1 MFYKQPFLA
10 DGVDKLEKT
19 GLWEINCKFKI
30 NQRLGPG
37 ENSRRKQKCYIR
49 LKHRGMY
56 TSFEQ
61 NELRLSRGKKRHH
74 AMHHHFSPAQ
84 THTQTPLTRSLL
96 QLLMCPKAMEMYRN
110 MMA

>member
-10 DGVDKLEKT
+10 DGVDKLEKN

-61 NELRLSRGKKRHH
+61 NELRLSRGKK
-74 AMHHHFSPAQ
+74 
-84 THTQTPLTRSLL
+84 
-96 QLLMCPKAMEMYRN
+96 
-110 MMA
+110 